1 MSIAIVGVC
10 ASGKTTLVK
19 GLKQA
24 GFDAYNVAQEHSCI
38 KKFWNK
44 HQPEFLIMIDADLPA
59 IKKRRLVYWD
69 ESRLA
74 AQHERLRDAM
84 EHADL
89 YIQTDALSAEQ
100 VLAKVVAFVESK
112 NGPAHTGECT

>member
-10 ASGKTTLVK
+10 ASGKSTLVS
-19 GLKQA
+19 GLKKA

-44 HQPEFLIMIDADLPA
+44 HHPEFLIMIDATLPA

-69 ESRLA
+69 ESRLD
-74 AQHERLRDAM
+74 AQHERLRDAR

-89 YIQTDALSAEQ
+89 YIQTDELSAQQ
-100 VLAKVVAFVESK
+100 VLEMVVRFINDKKNSK
-112 NGPAHTGECT
+112 SSL